1 MCIWFSVLTEWN
13 VTGLFLL
20 DWHLTLEVCNA
31 AMFLLTAE
39 TKRTRKTRKI
49 RIKTA
54 RTHRHSLQMCSQ
66 SFGKHVPSRC
76 WPFIW
81 AAHFN
86 RSTCCTLSWAILM
99 NATINIELKF
109 NSMHGIAI
117 VRLEFYLGFGYYC
130 RRSLLFTFFVA
141 FFYIFLCIY
150 IFLLL
155 FIRWFF
161 AGFNSNVLFMRQIIH
176 FEFFIFTLLC
186 LLSLCTIFCL
196 HNESEEKKYTGR
208 YLRQRKQ
215 FYCFNDFMRFPF
227 SRVHVNKATLRGLFL
242 LEKWKPHI
250 FFSCFTWFLISFSTK
265 MPRTGMERFEG

>member
-20 DWHLTLEVCNA
+20 DWHLTLEVCKA
-31 AMFLLTAE
+31 AMFLLTDE

-66 SFGKHVPSRC
+66 SFDKHVPSRC

-141 FFYIFLCIY
+141 FFTFFCVFTFFCFFLFDDFLPVLTVMFYLCGKSYILNFSFLHFCVCCPCARYFVYITKVRKKIY
-150 IFLLL
+150 
-155 FIRWFF
+155 RT
-161 AGFNSNVLFMRQIIH
+161 V
-176 FEFFIFTLLC
+176 FT
-186 LLSLCTIFCL
+186 T
-196 HNESEEKKYTGR
+196 
-208 YLRQRKQ
+208 QRKQ

-227 SRVHVNKATLRGLFL
+227 SRVYVNKATLRGLFL